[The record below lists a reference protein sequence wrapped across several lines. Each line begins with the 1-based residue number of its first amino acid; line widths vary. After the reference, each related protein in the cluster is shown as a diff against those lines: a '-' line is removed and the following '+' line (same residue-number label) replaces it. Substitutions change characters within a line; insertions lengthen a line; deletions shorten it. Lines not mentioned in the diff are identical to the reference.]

1 MILFD
6 RLIGAANDAD
16 TFEKYLE
23 HNGAEIID
31 WFNRLPHA
39 ELKSI
44 QGNFK
49 KFVLLNLNLQ
59 KGLPE
64 TNNKLTLLVMLM
76 EKAEQLGEISVF
88 QSLFQHLEQTPFD
101 IGHRLRAAAL
111 YMDLPKSATEYI
123 SFYDTIYKNL
133 QIAYQEEEDSADK
146 VLFTI
151 VNYYLQVIE
160 NCGEFNPA
168 APAAIHDRISISIRD
183 DAGSFL
189 NCPLIFEVLE
199 TDLTDVE
206 ISSTHI
212 RSLLDVFLERTVP
225 VLAGADGLFVEEDSE
240 YSELLSDVETEFM
253 AIRRISVEKH
263 MANPDSKRF
272 YDSLL
277 RGVKILDDER
287 ELFAYMVAMGKMHQ
301 AKLVSAFDAFD
312 FNSLNG
318 KVNIIDWGCGQGMA
332 TMSLLDHLNKKGITA
347 DIHDV
352 ILVEPSRLALER
364 GGLHTLK
371 FDDTVNL
378 ITINNLLDGVT
389 ADHLNGLEGNT
400 IHLFANILDID
411 AVALKP
417 LIDLIRNNLS
427 GENIFFCTSPYQH
440 STKTNRLDT
449 FLNGFRDDHI
459 EVLMRK
465 DSPRGSWIG
474 SWTRVIRVFTAKL

>member
-1 MILFD
+1 M
-6 RLIGAANDAD
+6 
-16 TFEKYLE
+16 
-23 HNGAEIID
+23 
-31 WFNRLPHA
+31 
-39 ELKSI
+39 
-44 QGNFK
+44 
-49 KFVLLNLNLQ
+49 
-59 KGLPE
+59 
-64 TNNKLTLLVMLM
+64 
-76 EKAEQLGEISVF
+76 
-88 QSLFQHLEQTPFD
+88 
-101 IGHRLRAAAL
+101 
-111 YMDLPKSATEYI
+111 PKSATEYI